1 MNNISKML
9 PHDYPMVLI
18 DKVTEFDSEN
28 HYVVSSTTIKES
40 MPFFDKTINGM
51 SSVVGIEFMAQ
62 TIGCYSYLKRK
73 KIKPRMGFLLG
84 TRMYNNSIEFFENGK
99 TYTIKAEEVYNDNKL
114 CAFGCQIFDE
124 NQEEIACA
132 TINAYQPENIEEY
145 LNKNE

>member
-1 MNNISKML
+1 ML

-62 TIGCYSYLKRK
+62 TIGCYAYYKNK
-73 KIKPRMGFLLG
+73 KQEPQIGFLLG
-84 TRMYNNSIEFFENGK
+84 TRLYNNGIDIFKLGETYIIKAYEIFGNDGIISFECSIYDSQNEECASATLNVYQNANAKGIIENG
-99 TYTIKAEEVYNDNKL
+99 
-114 CAFGCQIFDE
+114 
-124 NQEEIACA
+124 
-132 TINAYQPENIEEY
+132 
-145 LNKNE
+145 